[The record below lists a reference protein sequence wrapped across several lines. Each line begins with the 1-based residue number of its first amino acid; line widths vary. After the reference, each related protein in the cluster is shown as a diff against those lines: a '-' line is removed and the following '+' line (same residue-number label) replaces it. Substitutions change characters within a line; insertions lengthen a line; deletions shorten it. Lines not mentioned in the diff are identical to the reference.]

1 MSAESLST
9 LILLGSFFLMILL
22 RFPIAYSVGM
32 IIFEL
37 EQVFQHIEAFFVK
50 DEQKEAA

>member
-1 MSAESLST
+1 
-9 LILLGSFFLMILL
+9 
-22 RFPIAYSVGM
+22 VGM

-50 DEQKEAA
+50 DKENKEVA